1 MVGLGV
7 AICSYNILVI
17 RMYIGQTKEVGTKKI
32 KTQHKCGHV
41 KKSDVHGSQATIPN
55 GRCYIKLK

>member
-1 MVGLGV
+1 
-7 AICSYNILVI
+7 
-17 RMYIGQTKEVGTKKI
+17 MYIGQTKEVGTKKI